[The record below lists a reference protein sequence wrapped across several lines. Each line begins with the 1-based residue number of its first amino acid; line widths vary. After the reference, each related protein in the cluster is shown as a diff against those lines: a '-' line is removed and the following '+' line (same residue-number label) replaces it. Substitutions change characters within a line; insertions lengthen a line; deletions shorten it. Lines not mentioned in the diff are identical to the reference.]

1 MTGGNGMI
9 DQQPGWRLD
18 KSINLPSLIPI
29 AVVALTG
36 MWWLAQLQFQVN
48 QNTQEMATWKM
59 TWTQFTQARELVV
72 RNYEQRM
79 TTQENT
85 AHEVMRRL
93 DEIRAEQLRVGE
105 NLLRREEEIRR
116 IKP

>member
-1 MTGGNGMI
+1 MNTQDGN
-9 DQQPGWRLD
+9 PGWNID
-18 KSINLPSLIPI
+18 KTINLPSVVSLM
-29 AVVALTG
+29 VVAVTG
-36 MWWLAQLQFQVN
+36 IWWLGQLQAQVN
-48 QNTQEMATWKM
+48 QNAQEMAAWKV

-85 AHEVMRRL
+85 GHEIMRRL

-105 NLLRREEEIRR
+105 NLLRREEEIRSR
-116 IKP
+116 APRP